1 MSSDDSLAKAGTQ
14 EIAPPIDRSPLAL
27 LSTAI
32 RQNCNE
38 ADNAIADIV
47 KAVER
52 QAPEMA
58 QISKATDKGFR
69 LVVDASDETLQAID
83 RGDIKLTTDK
93 MGNTFAQMKRS
104 DGRYG
109 KKLPIKREEFSQGID
124 PVQAANAMQ
133 VKALQEQLD
142 EIAEQI
148 TVIDGRVKEV
158 LRGQQNDRIGLFR
171 SGMSLYLEAREVSDE
186 GLRKLLV
193 AQSLRALSD
202 ATAQLDLELQE
213 DVAYLSNG
221 EYRKAKG
228 KRTEL
233 IDEKMASI
241 NRCFPV
247 LHQASVAVAAIYCE
261 QGEVK
266 AMASALEAY
275 SRLIEQTVGSRAGLL
290 AEFDAS
296 DDGTDRGVWRS
307 RAALQLD
314 VSALSKALSAPEK
327 TFYLEAITDEK
338 EAEDELG

>member
-1 MSSDDSLAKAGTQ
+1 MSSDDSLTKAGVQ
-14 EIAPPIDRSPLAL
+14 EIAPPVDRSPLAL
-27 LSTAI
+27 LSMAI

-38 ADNAIADIV
+38 ADNAIADIL

-58 QISKATDKGFR
+58 QISKATNKGFR

-228 KRTEL
+228 KRGADRREDGL
-233 IDEKMASI
+233 HQ
-241 NRCFPV
+241 PV
-247 LHQASVAVAAIYCE
+247 LPGAAPSLRRPRGDLLRAGRG
-261 QGEVK
+261 QGHG
-266 AMASALEAY
+266 L
-275 SRLIEQTVGSRAGLL
+275 RPRGLL
-290 AEFDAS
+290 APNRA
-296 DDGTDRGVWRS
+296 DGWVARRPACRVRRIG
-307 RAALQLD
+307 
-314 VSALSKALSAPEK
+314 
-327 TFYLEAITDEK
+327 
-338 EAEDELG
+338 